1 MLLTSNDKS
10 ILDGSRGEVLQK
22 AMEALVQLG
31 EAFDAKDMVDIGY
44 AHVHAGMALYKGDVE
59 LIEELASLGAKMKV
73 PSSTNIAN
81 VDMGSWKQTNA
92 PEKLVL
98 LQKRAEVAHESM
110 GTGGCFTCTPY
121 WAGHWPTWNTH
132 MVSIESGVTIF
143 SNSVLGALS
152 NRDGYFATYAGL
164 TGRYPRFGYHLQE
177 NRKPTHLIKIEASPS
192 GTSDFTALGYAI
204 GLKIINAVPLIS
216 GLKLRPNLDEL
227 DAMGVGM
234 ATSGGMAMFVL
245 PDVTPPYTSDNI
257 SIKNLPTF
265 KINESDLRLVY
276 DDFCNGKEQNF
287 DIVHLGCPHA
297 SYEEMKHYAKLLN
310 GKKISN
316 NIELWITTNR
326 TVREMIRNTDLIQ
339 SIESSGAKIIS
350 DTCPI
355 SCHFARTVSPDPKLG
370 IKPPKIKAVV
380 VDSAKQARYIRDM
393 IHCPTLFTST
403 EKAVESAVCG
413 NFIPRW

>member
-1 MLLTSNDKS
+1 MCIRD
-10 ILDGSRGEVLQK
+10 R
-22 AMEALVQLG
+22 
-31 EAFDAKDMVDIGY
+31 
-44 AHVHAGMALYKGDVE
+44 YKGDVE

-216 GLKLRPNLDEL
+216 GLKLKPNLDEL

-234 ATSGGMAMFVL
+234 ATSGGMA
-245 PDVTPPYTSDNI
+245 
-257 SIKNLPTF
+257 
-265 KINESDLRLVY
+265 
-276 DDFCNGKEQNF
+276 
-287 DIVHLGCPHA
+287 
-297 SYEEMKHYAKLLN
+297 
-310 GKKISN
+310 
-316 NIELWITTNR
+316 
-326 TVREMIRNTDLIQ
+326 
-339 SIESSGAKIIS
+339 
-350 DTCPI
+350 
-355 SCHFARTVSPDPKLG
+355 
-370 IKPPKIKAVV
+370 
-380 VDSAKQARYIRDM
+380 
-393 IHCPTLFTST
+393 PTLGT
-403 EKAVESAVCG
+403 ERV
-413 NFIPRW
+413 